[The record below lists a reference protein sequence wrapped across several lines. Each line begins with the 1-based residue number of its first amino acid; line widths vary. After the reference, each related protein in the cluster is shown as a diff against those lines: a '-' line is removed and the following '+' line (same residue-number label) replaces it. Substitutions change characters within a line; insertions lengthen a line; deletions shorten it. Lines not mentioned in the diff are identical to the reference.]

1 MKMKKMN
8 EYKVDV
14 VAGTITLTKRF
25 AKAAGVLGTRE
36 FNTFKQ
42 LRADYPDY
50 AVQVREIAKKEN
62 KTSYANLTYD
72 FMKTYIRTIEGETS
86 ENLVNLEKVIE
97 LSKGQAGRY
106 AYVKTWFLGRYPKY
120 QDVLA
125 TMNAIA

>member
-14 VAGTITLTKRF
+14 VAGTITLTKKF

-62 KTSYANLTYD
+62 KTSYANLTYA
-72 FMKTYIRTIEGETS
+72 FMKNFISTVEGEAS
-86 ENLVNLEKVIE
+86 ENIGNLAKVIE
-97 LSKGQAGRY
+97 LSKGQPGHY
-106 AYVKTWFLGRYPKY
+106 AYVKTWFLERYPKY

>member
-1 MKMKKMN
+1 MKRMN

-14 VAGTITLTKRF
+14 VAGTITLTKKF

-62 KTSYANLTYD
+62 KTSYANLTYA
-72 FMKTYIRTIEGETS
+72 FMKNFISTVEGEAS
-86 ENLVNLEKVIE
+86 ENIGNLAKVIE
-97 LSKGQAGRY
+97 LSKGQSGHY

>member
-1 MKMKKMN
+1 MKKMN

-14 VAGTITLTKRF
+14 VAGTITLTKKF

-62 KTSYANLTYD
+62 KTSYANLTYA
-72 FMKTYIRTIEGETS
+72 FMKNFISTVEGEAS
-86 ENLVNLEKVIE
+86 ENLVNLAKVIE
-97 LSKGQAGRY
+97 LSKGQPGHY
-106 AYVKTWFLGRYPKY
+106 AYVKTWFLERYPKY

-125 TMNAIA
+125 TMNSIA

>member
-62 KTSYANLTYD
+62 KTSYANLTYG

-86 ENLVNLEKVIE
+86 ENLVNLENVIE
-97 LSKGQAGRY
+97 LSKGQAGCY

-120 QDVLA
+120 QDVLT
-125 TMNAIA
+125 TMNDIA

>member
-1 MKMKKMN
+1 MKKMN

-14 VAGTITLTKRF
+14 VAETITLTKKF

-97 LSKGQAGRY
+97 LSKGQAGHY
-106 AYVKTWFLGRYPKY
+106 AYVKTWFLEHYPNY

>member
-14 VAGTITLTKRF
+14 VAGTITLTKKF

-86 ENLVNLEKVIE
+86 ENQEFLL
-97 LSKGQAGRY
+97 LS
-106 AYVKTWFLGRYPKY
+106 VSSSLLGCLDWERLCGLPGLK
-120 QDVLA
+120 A
-125 TMNAIA
+125 

>member
-14 VAGTITLTKRF
+14 VAETITLTKKF

-50 AVQVREIAKKEN
+50 TVQVREIAKKEN
-62 KTSYANLTYD
+62 KVSYANLTYD
-72 FMKTYIRTIEGETS
+72 FMKTFIGMVEGEAS
-86 ENLVNLEKVIE
+86 ENIGNLAKVIE
-97 LSKGQAGRY
+97 LSKGQPGHY
-106 AYVKTWFLGRYPKY
+106 AYVKTWFLERYPKY

>member
-1 MKMKKMN
+1 MKRMN

-14 VAGTITLTKRF
+14 VAGTITLTKKF

-62 KTSYANLTYD
+62 KTSYANLTYA
-72 FMKTYIRTIEGETS
+72 FMKNFISTVEGEAS
-86 ENLVNLEKVIE
+86 ENIGNLAKVIE
-97 LSKGQAGRY
+97 LSKGQPGHY
-106 AYVKTWFLGRYPKY
+106 AYVKTWFLERYPKY
-120 QDVLA
+120 QDALA
-125 TMNAIA
+125 TRNAIA

>member
-1 MKMKKMN
+1 MKMKRMN

-14 VAGTITLTKRF
+14 VAGTITLTKKF

-62 KTSYANLTYD
+62 KTSYANLTYA
-72 FMKTYIRTIEGETS
+72 FMKNFINTVEGEAS
-86 ENLVNLEKVIE
+86 ENLVNLENVIE
-97 LSKGQAGRY
+97 LSKGQAGCY
-106 AYVKTWFLGRYPKY
+106 AYVKTWFLGHYPKY

>member
-1 MKMKKMN
+1 MKRMN

-14 VAGTITLTKRF
+14 VAGTITLTKKF

-62 KTSYANLTYD
+62 KTSYANLTYA
-72 FMKTYIRTIEGETS
+72 FMKNFISTVEGEAS
-86 ENLVNLEKVIE
+86 ENIGNLAKVIE
-97 LSKGQAGRY
+97 LSKGQPGHY
-106 AYVKTWFLGRYPKY
+106 AYVKTWFLERYPKY

>member
-14 VAGTITLTKRF
+14 VAETITLTKKF

-97 LSKGQAGRY
+97 LSKGQTGCY

-125 TMNAIA
+125 AMNAIA

>member
-14 VAGTITLTKRF
+14 VAETITLTKKF

-50 AVQVREIAKKEN
+50 TVQVREIAKKEN
-62 KTSYANLTYD
+62 KVSYANLTYD
-72 FMKTYIRTIEGETS
+72 FMKTFIGMVEGEAS
-86 ENLVNLEKVIE
+86 ENIGNLAKVIE
-97 LSKGQAGRY
+97 LSKGQPGHY
-106 AYVKTWFLGRYPKY
+106 AYVKTWFLEHYPNY

>member
-1 MKMKKMN
+1 MKRMN

-14 VAGTITLTKRF
+14 VAGTITLTKKF

-50 AVQVREIAKKEN
+50 TVQVREIAKKEN
-62 KTSYANLTYD
+62 KTSYANLTYA
-72 FMKTYIRTIEGETS
+72 FMKNFISTVEGEAS
-86 ENLVNLEKVIE
+86 ENIGNLAKVIE
-97 LSKGQAGRY
+97 LSKGQPGHY
-106 AYVKTWFLGRYPKY
+106 AYVKTWFLERYPKY
-120 QDVLA
+120 QDALA

>member
-1 MKMKKMN
+1 MKTMN
-8 EYKVDV
+8 EYKIDV
-14 VAGTITLTKRF
+14 VAGTITLTKKF

-50 AVQVREIAKKEN
+50 TVQVREIAKKEN
-62 KTSYANLTYD
+62 KVSYANLTYD
-72 FMKTYIRTIEGETS
+72 FMKTFIGMVEGEAS
-86 ENLVNLEKVIE
+86 ENIGNLAKVIE
-97 LSKGQAGRY
+97 LSKGQPGHY
-106 AYVKTWFLGRYPKY
+106 AYVKTWFLERYPNY

>member
-1 MKMKKMN
+1 MKRMN

-14 VAGTITLTKRF
+14 VAGTITLTKKF

-62 KTSYANLTYD
+62 KTSYANLTYA
-72 FMKTYIRTIEGETS
+72 FMKNFISTVEGEAS
-86 ENLVNLEKVIE
+86 ENIGNLAKVIE
-97 LSKGQAGRY
+97 LSKGQPGHY
-106 AYVKTWFLGRYPKY
+106 AYVKTWFLERYPKY
-120 QDVLA
+120 QDALA

>member
-1 MKMKKMN
+1 MKKMN

-14 VAGTITLTKRF
+14 VAETITLTKKF

-50 AVQVREIAKKEN
+50 TVQVREIAKKEN
-62 KTSYANLTYD
+62 KTSYANLTYA
-72 FMKTYIRTIEGETS
+72 FMKNFISTVEGEAS
-86 ENLVNLEKVIE
+86 ENIGNLAKVIE
-97 LSKGQAGRY
+97 LSKGQPGHY
-106 AYVKTWFLGRYPKY
+106 AYVKTWFLERYPNY

>member
-1 MKMKKMN
+1 MKMKRMN

-14 VAGTITLTKRF
+14 VAGTITLTKKF

-62 KTSYANLTYD
+62 KTSYANLTYA
-72 FMKTYIRTIEGETS
+72 FMKNFISTVEGEAS
-86 ENLVNLEKVIE
+86 ENIGNLAKVIE
-97 LSKGQAGRY
+97 LSKGQPGHY
-106 AYVKTWFLGRYPKY
+106 AYVKTWFLERYPKY
-120 QDVLA
+120 QDALA

>member
-1 MKMKKMN
+1 MKMKRMN

-14 VAGTITLTKRF
+14 VAGTITLTKKF

-62 KTSYANLTYD
+62 KTSYANLTYA
-72 FMKTYIRTIEGETS
+72 FMKNFISTVEGEAS
-86 ENLVNLEKVIE
+86 ENIGNLAKVIE
-97 LSKGQAGRY
+97 LSKGQPGHY
-106 AYVKTWFLGRYPKY
+106 AYVKTWFLERYPKH
-120 QDVLA
+120 QDALA

>member
-1 MKMKKMN
+1 MKKMN

-14 VAGTITLTKRF
+14 VAETITLTKKF

-50 AVQVREIAKKEN
+50 TVQVREIAKKEN
-62 KTSYANLTYD
+62 KVSYANLTYD
-72 FMKTYIRTIEGETS
+72 FMKTFIGMVEGEAS
-86 ENLVNLEKVIE
+86 ENIGNLAKVIE
-97 LSKGQAGRY
+97 LSKGQPGHY
-106 AYVKTWFLGRYPKY
+106 AYVKTWFLERYPKY

>member
-14 VAGTITLTKRF
+14 VAGTITLTKKF

-62 KTSYANLTYD
+62 KTSYANLTYA
-72 FMKTYIRTIEGETS
+72 FMKNFISTVEGEAS
-86 ENLVNLEKVIE
+86 ENIGNLAKVIE
-97 LSKGQAGRY
+97 LSKGQPGHY
-106 AYVKTWFLGRYPKY
+106 AYVKTWFLERYPKY
-120 QDVLA
+120 QDALA

>member
-1 MKMKKMN
+1 MKTMN
-8 EYKVDV
+8 EYKIDV
-14 VAGTITLTKRF
+14 VAGTITLTKKF

-50 AVQVREIAKKEN
+50 TVQVREIAKKEN
-62 KTSYANLTYD
+62 KVSYANLTYD
-72 FMKTYIRTIEGETS
+72 FMETFIGMVEGEAS
-86 ENLVNLEKVIE
+86 ENIGNLAKVIE
-97 LSKGQAGRY
+97 LSKGQPGHY
-106 AYVKTWFLGRYPKY
+106 AYVKTWFLERYPNY

>member
-1 MKMKKMN
+1 MKKMN

-14 VAGTITLTKRF
+14 VAETITLTKKF

-50 AVQVREIAKKEN
+50 TVQVREIAKKEN
-62 KTSYANLTYD
+62 KISYANLTYK
-72 FMKTYIRTIEGETS
+72 FMNTFISMVEGEAS
-86 ENLVNLEKVIE
+86 ENISNLAKVIE
-97 LSKGQAGRY
+97 LSKGQPGHY
-106 AYVKTWFLGRYPKY
+106 AYVKTWFLEHYPNY

>member
-1 MKMKKMN
+1 MKKMN

-14 VAGTITLTKRF
+14 VAGTITLTKKF

-62 KTSYANLTYD
+62 KTSYANLTYA
-72 FMKTYIRTIEGETS
+72 FMKNFISTVEGEAS
-86 ENLVNLEKVIE
+86 ENIGNLAKVIE
-97 LSKGQAGRY
+97 LSKGQPGHY
-106 AYVKTWFLGRYPKY
+106 AYVKTWFLERYPKY
-120 QDVLA
+120 QDALA

>member
-1 MKMKKMN
+1 MKKMN

-14 VAGTITLTKRF
+14 VAGTITLTKKF

-42 LRADYPDY
+42 LRGDYPDY

-62 KTSYANLTYD
+62 KTSYANLTYG
-72 FMKTYIRTIEGETS
+72 FMKNFISTVEGETS
-86 ENLVNLEKVIE
+86 ENLGNLAKVIE
-97 LSKGQAGRY
+97 LSKGQPGHY
-106 AYVKTWFLGRYPKY
+106 AYVKTWFLERYPKY

>member
-1 MKMKKMN
+1 MKMKRMN

-14 VAGTITLTKRF
+14 VAGTITLTKKF

-62 KTSYANLTYD
+62 KTSYANLTYA
-72 FMKTYIRTIEGETS
+72 FMKNFINTVEGEAS
-86 ENLVNLEKVIE
+86 ENLVNLENVIE
-97 LSKGQAGRY
+97 LSKGQS
-106 AYVKTWFLGRYPKY
+106 TIPN
-120 QDVLA
+120 
-125 TMNAIA
+125 TAIHTALSAVILTLRKSN